1 MTTIGSLFTGY
12 GGLDMGVAMAADPAA
27 RVAWTSDVEP
37 GPCKLA
43 ATRWP
48 DTPNLGDIT
57 KIDWATVEP
66 VDIICGGSP
75 CQDLSLA
82 GKRAGMHTGTRSGL
96 WESMAAAVE
105 TIRPRL
111 VVWENVQGALS
122 ARAYSPVE
130 QEPTMLGDRA
140 ARPALR
146 AAGRV
151 AGDRVAGDLASLG
164 YSTAWRV
171 VRASDAGAP
180 HQRARFF
187 LIGYPDGQPWD
198 MRRPAAPGQTQ
209 GRRPQR
215 EPAGPG
221 GIVPALIP
229 TPTASDH
236 KAGRHQPGTGH
247 SLTQAVQLL
256 PTPVAQPSGNSPS
269 EHLRKKPGRERVTD
283 LAIIVENDLLP
294 TGGLPPT
301 PQAVSAAYS
310 GAGYGPTLAEAVT
323 TLLPTPKAGDGIMG
337 LPRTSGRPPEKSTHL
352 ATRLEYTNFGTYA
365 PAIARWEKVTGR
377 QAPPPTNPPR
387 REGGKPQLSAR
398 FVEWLMG
405 LPEGHVTG
413 PDLNLSRERQ
423 LRMLGNGVVPQQAAL
438 AVNTLINTAKDVEN
452 DNV

>member
-12 GGLDMGVAMAADPAA
+12 GGLDMGVAMAIDPDA

-57 KIDWATVEP
+57 RVDWADVEP

-82 GKRAGMHTGTRSGL
+82 GKRAGMATGTRSGL

-111 VVWENVQGALS
+111 VVWENVLGALS
-122 ARAYSPVE
+122 GRAYSPVE
-130 QEPTMLGDRA
+130 SEPTMLGTA
-140 ARPALR
+140 ANGPSLR

-151 AGDRVAGDLASLG
+151 VGDLASLG
-164 YSTAWRV
+164 YSSAWRV

-180 HQRARFF
+180 HQRARLF
-187 LIGYPDGQPWD
+187 LVGYPDGQPWD
-198 MRRPAAPGQTQ
+198 MRRAAAPGQTP
-209 GRRPQR
+209 GRRPQCESAR
-215 EPAGPG
+215 PG
-221 GIVPALIP
+221 DITLMP

-236 KAGRHQPGTGH
+236 KAGRHQDGTGH

-256 PTPVAQPSGNSPS
+256 PTPVAQPSSNSPS
-269 EHLRKKPGRERVTD
+269 EHLSKKPGRERVTD
-283 LAIIVENDLLP
+283 LAIIVENNLLP
-294 TGGLPPT
+294 TGGLLPT
-301 PQAVSAAYS
+301 PQATYAPRSS
-310 GAGYGPTLAEAVT
+310 PGYGPNLHEAVG
-323 TLLPTPKAGDGIMG
+323 LLPTPKAGDGVMG

-352 ATRLEYTNFGTYA
+352 ATRLEYTDYGNYA
-365 PAIARWEKVTGR
+365 PAIARWEQVTGR

-405 LPEGHVTG
+405 LPDGHVTG
-413 PDLNLSRERQ
+413 PDLGLSRERQ

-438 AVNTLINTAKDVEN
+438 AVGTLVNEVAAHE
-452 DNV
+452 

>member
-12 GGLDMGVAMAADPAA
+12 GGLDMGVAMAVDPTA

-43 ATRWP
+43 AVRWP

-57 KIDWATVEP
+57 AIDWADVEP

-82 GKRAGMHTGTRSGL
+82 GKRAGMAKGTRSGL

-111 VVWENVQGALS
+111 VVWENVLGALS

-130 QEPTMLGDRA
+130 SEPWMLGA
-140 ARPALR
+140 GTNGPLVR

-151 AGDRVAGDLASLG
+151 VGDLASLG

-187 LIGYPDGQPWD
+187 LIGYPDGKPWD
-198 MRRPAAPGQTQ
+198 MRRTAAPGQTQ

-215 EPAGPG
+215 ESAGPG
-221 GIVPALIP
+221 LGALMP

-236 KAGRHQPGTGH
+236 KAGRHQTGTGP

-256 PTPVAQPSGNSPS
+256 PTP
-269 EHLRKKPGRERVTD
+269 
-283 LAIIVENDLLP
+283 
-294 TGGLPPT
+294 
-301 PQAVSAAYS
+301 QAVNASRS
-310 GAGYGPTLAEAVT
+310 SAGYGPNLHEAVG
-323 TLLPTPKAGDGIMG
+323 LLPTPKAGDGVMG
-337 LPRTSGRPPEKSTHL
+337 LPRTSGRPPEKST
-352 ATRLEYTNFGTYA
+352 RLEYTDYGTYA

-377 QAPPPTNPPR
+377 QAPPPTTPSR
-387 REGGKPQLSAR
+387 RPGGKPQLSAR
-398 FVEWLMG
+398 FIEWMMG
-405 LPEGHVTG
+405 LPDGHVTG
-413 PDLNLSRERQ
+413 PDLDLPREHQ

-438 AVNTLINTAKDVEN
+438 AVGTLVNEAAARYLERCRCAEMVESGR
-452 DNV
+452 